1 MKLEKMKSVGLGER
15 EIIRRLARKF
25 SQSEQKLPLGFEDD
39 VSVYP
44 TSRTSW
50 LVLKTDT
57 LVGSTDVPP
66 GMTLEQASRKAVVAT
81 VSDFASK
88 GVRPSGLLLSLAL
101 RPPVTPHM
109 VKELSDGIYKAS
121 KEYGCRVIGGDTG
134 EASDLIIDCVG
145 FGFVSP
151 KMILRRNGARPGDVI
166 AVTGSFGRT
175 SAGLRILLSRKKV
188 GGRFS
193 RLVDSV
199 LRPAARL
206 DTGLRLA
213 KSGAVTSSIDSS
225 DGLAWSLHEIAST
238 SGVSMLLDK
247 VPLAEDAKLYARL
260 HGLQAENL
268 ALYGGEEYELLVT
281 IRKGAFPALKKMVPS
296 LIQIGSVAKGDNRV
310 KLVSEDGEEPIEPRG
325 WEHMV
330 SRD

>member
-1 MKLEKMKSVGLGER
+1 MRSAGLGER

-25 SQSEQKLPLGFEDD
+25 SEAERKLPLGFEDD

-66 GMTLEQASRKAVVAT
+66 GMNLEQASRKAVVAT

-88 GVRPSGLLLSLAL
+88 GVQPAGLLISLAL
-101 RPPVTPHM
+101 RPPVTRDM
-109 VKELSDGIYKAS
+109 VKELSSGIYKAS
-121 KEYGCRVIGGDTG
+121 KEYGCQVIGGDTG
-134 EASDLIIDCVG
+134 EASDLMIDCVG

-151 KMILRRNGARPGDVI
+151 KTILRRNAARPGNII
-166 AVTGSFGRT
+166 AVTGLFGRT
-175 SAGLRILLSRKKV
+175 SAGLKILLSGKRKFEK
-188 GGRFS
+188 RFS
-193 RLVDSV
+193 GLVDSV
-199 LRPAARL
+199 LHPVAKLEA
-206 DTGLRLA
+206 GLRMA

-225 DGLAWSLHEIAST
+225 DGLAWSLHEIAKS
-238 SGVSMLLDK
+238 SKVSMLLDI
-247 VPLAEDAKLYARL
+247 VPLAQDAKLYADV
-260 HGLQAENL
+260 HGLRAEEL
-268 ALYGGEEYELLVT
+268 ALYGGEEYELVIT
-281 IRKGAFPALKKMVPS
+281 VRKEVFSSLKRVVPS
-296 LIQIGSVAKGDNRV
+296 LIRIGTVVKGDGEV
-310 KLVSEDGEEPIEPRG
+310 KLISGDREQVVKPRG

>member
-1 MKLEKMKSVGLGER
+1 MLGKMKSVGLGER
-15 EIIRRLARKF
+15 EMIRRLARKF
-25 SQSEQKLPLGFEDD
+25 SQSEKELPLGFEDD

-44 TSRTSW
+44 ISRTSW

-88 GVRPSGLLLSLAL
+88 GVQPSGLLVSLAL
-101 RPPVTPHM
+101 QPPVTPQM
-109 VKELSDGIYKAS
+109 VKDLSDGIYNAS
-121 KEYGCRVIGGDTG
+121 KKYGCRVIGGDTG

-151 KMILRRNGARPGDVI
+151 KVILRRNGARPGDVI
-166 AVTGSFGRT
+166 AVTGLFGRT

-188 GGRFS
+188 GKRFS

-199 LRPAARL
+199 LHPAARL
-206 DTGLRLA
+206 DTGLMLA
-213 KSGAVTSSIDSS
+213 KAGAVTSSIDSS

-247 VPLAEDAKLYARL
+247 VPIAEDARLYAELHRL
-260 HGLQAENL
+260 RAEDL
-268 ALYGGEEYELLVT
+268 ALYGGEEYELVVT
-281 IRKGAFPALKKMVPS
+281 VRKEAFSSLKSVVPS
-296 LIQIGSVAKGDNRV
+296 LIRIGSVAKGDGEV
-310 KLVSEDGEEPIEPRG
+310 KLISEDGEAQVQPRG

-330 SRD
+330 SKD